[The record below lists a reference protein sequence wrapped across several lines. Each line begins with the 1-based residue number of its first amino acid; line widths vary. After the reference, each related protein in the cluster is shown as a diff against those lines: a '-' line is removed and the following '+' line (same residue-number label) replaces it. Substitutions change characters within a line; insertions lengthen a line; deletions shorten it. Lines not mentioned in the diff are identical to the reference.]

1 MKTMIRLSFV
11 LAAYAVV
18 ACVGLAFVYTLTA
31 PRIAEAAR
39 REVNAALREVCPDA
53 TDFTDVSGKVES
65 GSASISFDR
74 AYVAM
79 KDSSAVGIVLQV
91 TGPTYKS
98 STMLVAVNMARAIT
112 AVRFTANTD
121 TPGLGSKTAES
132 PFIDQFRSK
141 SIDDAF
147 KAGADVQAIS
157 GATISSKA
165 IATIL
170 KVAGFRAGEYLAANY
185 GAPAGSG
192 AIPSL
197 AESAPMEITAAL
209 SDLFPGAE
217 FTDVSGK
224 VTNTVERS
232 IVITGAWLA
241 KKDGSVEGVAVQAKG
256 QTYKASTIVIGVRPD
271 RTLAGVRV
279 NATTDS
285 KNYGYAMVEP
295 DYYGK
300 YAGKRVDDAYFVK
313 TADQEGDVDAISGAT
328 VSSLGFA
335 NIVKVAA
342 FEGASYLAKAGFGAK
357 GKAAP
362 EPFVLNVI
370 PDEE

>member
-1 MKTMIRLSFV
+1 MKTMIKLSFI

-31 PRIAEAAR
+31 PRIAEAAKN
-39 REVNAALREVCPDA
+39 EVNSALREVCPDA
-53 TDFTDVSGKVES
+53 TDFIDVSGKVES

-74 AYVAM
+74 AYVA
-79 KDSSAVGIVLQV
+79 KKGDAAVGMVLQV

-98 STMLVAVNMARAIT
+98 STLLVAVNMARQII

-132 PFIDQFRSK
+132 PFIDQFRAK
-141 SIDDAF
+141 SVDDAF
-147 KAGADVQAIS
+147 KAGSDVQAIS

-165 IATIL
+165 VATIL
-170 KVAGFRAGEYLAANY
+170 KVAGFRAGEYLAVNY
-185 GAPAGSG
+185 GGAAGSG
-192 AIPSL
+192 AEPIL
-197 AESAPMEITAAL
+197 AESAPMEISAAL

-224 VTNTVERS
+224 VANTVERS

-241 KKDGSVEGVAVQAKG
+241 KKDGALAGVAVQAKG
-256 QTYKASTIVIGVRPD
+256 QTYKASTLVVGVRPD

-279 NATTDS
+279 NATSDS

-300 YAGKRVDDAYFVK
+300 YAGKRVDDAYLVK

-342 FEGASYLAKAGFGAK
+342 FEGASYLAGAGLGAK

-362 EPFVLNVI
+362 KPFVLNVI
-370 PDEE
+370 PEEE